1 MQLVLVGINYK
12 SAGITL
18 RERLSFNPSQ
28 LSQILSD
35 LRRTPHFEELVALS
49 TCNRTEVYGITK
61 DPIRARQAISEALA
75 DYADLNSVVLDPLL
89 YTFYNK
95 FAASH
100 LFEVTAGLDSMVL
113 GENEILRQIKQ
124 ALSHAQELTCSG
136 PVLNQLF
143 RFAIAAG
150 KRVRSE
156 TQINQGCA
164 SIGALAAR
172 LLADHNKSR
181 RTRIL
186 VLGAGQ
192 MAQVVVKNLIKADV
206 DLVLANR
213 SAASRQQLADLHPGA
228 CQQIDLDQVPVYLN
242 QVDAVI
248 ACTSAPGYLIKAQQV
263 DSPHPL
269 LMLDLAVPRNLDP
282 ELAKLSQVTLYDIDH
297 LQNQVNMSLE
307 QRRCYI
313 AQAQTIIGEES
324 TRFLDW
330 FHNRDMVPTIQGL
343 YQTFEGIRKHEIA
356 RGTHKYHEELSPVA
370 YEVIERVTK
379 AITQKILHHPVV
391 RLKNA
396 DAQTQQI
403 YQDVLS
409 DLFGLQAEDEIDKYM
424 ILPKKASKISQSGVV
439 TQTGL
444 APKGCPQ

>member
-18 RERLSFNPSQ
+18 RERLSFNPTQ

-35 LRRTPHFEELVALS
+35 LRQTPYFEELVALS

-61 DPIRARQAISEALA
+61 DPARAQQAIAETLA
-75 DYADLNSVVLDPLL
+75 HYADLNDTVLDPLL

-113 GENEILRQIKQ
+113 GENEILRQVKQ
-124 ALSHAQELTCSG
+124 ALSYAQKLDCSG

-156 TQINQGCA
+156 TQINKGCA

-172 LLADHNKSR
+172 LLTEQSPQR
-181 RTRIL
+181 PRIL

-192 MAQVVVKNLIKADV
+192 MAKVVVKNLAKTDV
-206 DLVLANR
+206 ELILANR
-213 SAASRQQLADLHPGA
+213 SATARQQLADLYPGI
-228 CQQIDLDQVPVYLN
+228 CQQIELEQISEYLT

-248 ACTSAPGYLIKAQQV
+248 ACTAAPEYLIKAEQFQV
-263 DSPHPL
+263 QRPL

-282 ELAKLSQVTLYDIDH
+282 DLAKHAQLTLYDIDH

-313 AQAQTIIGEES
+313 AQAQTIIGEEAA
-324 TRFLDW
+324 RFLDW
-330 FHNRDMVPTIQGL
+330 FHNREMVPTIQGM
-343 YQTFEGIRKHEIA
+343 YQTFEDIRQREMA
-356 RGTHKYHEELSPVA
+356 RGTQKYHEELSPVA
-370 YEVIERVTK
+370 YEVLERVTK

-396 DAQTQQI
+396 DADTQQI
-403 YQDVLS
+403 YQDVLN

-424 ILPKKASKISQSGVV
+424 ILPKKATKAGVSA
-439 TQTGL
+439 TAQASSL
-444 APKGCPQ
+444 PKGCPQ